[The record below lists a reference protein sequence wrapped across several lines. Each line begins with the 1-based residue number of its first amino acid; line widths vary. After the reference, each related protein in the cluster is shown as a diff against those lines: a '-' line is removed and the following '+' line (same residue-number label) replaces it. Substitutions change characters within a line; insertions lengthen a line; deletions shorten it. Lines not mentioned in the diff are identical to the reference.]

1 MTMVIHGG
9 GEGVYEEGEDD
20 EKEPLVLRVERV
32 KAPQPHQGILRV
44 RLYAVGQG
52 DVLGE
57 EENLWHE
64 EVVVVP
70 FRHFLHAMPRHGEK
84 YLGTSVLRLMILWTH
99 FLSASMRASRCSTA
113 TSCGIF
119 FSMQICLRYRLTLLV
134 PAPT

>member
-1 MTMVIHGG
+1 MVIHGG

-32 KAPQPHQGILRV
+32 EAPQPHQGILRV

-64 EVVVVP
+64 EVVGVP
-70 FRHFLHAMPRHGEK
+70 RYFSPR
-84 YLGTSVLRLMILWTH
+84 
-99 FLSASMRASRCSTA
+99 SAETWRKVS
-113 TSCGIF
+113 GD
-119 FSMQICLRYRLTLLV
+119 FSS
-134 PAPT
+134 

>member
-1 MTMVIHGG
+1 MVIHGG

-64 EVVVVP
+64 EVGRSP
-70 FRHFLHAMPRHGEK
+70 FSTLSPR
-84 YLGTSVLRLMILWTH
+84 
-99 FLSASMRASRCSTA
+99 SAETWRKVS
-113 TSCGIF
+113 GD
-119 FSMQICLRYRLTLLV
+119 FSS
-134 PAPT
+134 